1 MQREKKRERVGL
13 GAVGMPDDADA
24 KERKEKSNNQKINN
38 SMEPNIQSND
48 SWDRWSRSITQFAS
62 VLLALVNDSSATSHP
77 ISSSSSP
84 SSSYV
89 ENIAVGLQRSLF
101 PRNQPFFCI
110 MLNPINPSSQH
121 AYTTRIYLT
130 KTRKLQKRQ
139 KGRRRRRT
147 IHQSSKKK
155 RKFGRPDKVDSF
167 GGRKKKDS

>member
-24 KERKEKSNNQKINN
+24 KERKEKSINQKINN

-89 ENIAVGLQRSLF
+89 ENIAVGPTTFSFPPESALF
-101 PRNQPFFCI
+101 
-110 MLNPINPSSQH
+110 LHYVESYKS
-121 AYTTRIYLT
+121 
-130 KTRKLQKRQ
+130 
-139 KGRRRRRT
+139 
-147 IHQSSKKK
+147 
-155 RKFGRPDKVDSF
+155 
-167 GGRKKKDS
+167 